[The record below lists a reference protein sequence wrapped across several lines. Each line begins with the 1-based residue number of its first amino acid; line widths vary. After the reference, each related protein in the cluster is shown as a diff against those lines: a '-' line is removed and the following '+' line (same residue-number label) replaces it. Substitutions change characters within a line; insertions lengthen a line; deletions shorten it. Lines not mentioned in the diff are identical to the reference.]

1 MLNSSWLPEQK
12 TDTLMQLGDAG
23 IHNTTINT
31 PNMAVPGSVN
41 LRNLSGT
48 YNLVSDFHHVDDMQ
62 YVVVPVRKY

>member
-1 MLNSSWLPEQK
+1 
-12 TDTLMQLGDAG
+12 MQLGDAG